1 MNGHLKVTLP
11 VMTSDNDCTRSR
23 LLALLDKIGF
33 CETLSFVRRPELLGK
48 LIIADAA
55 SIHYGIGRQHILRC
69 FRSRGGVKKKRL
81 TAAPRAAFCAAPP
94 AT

>member
-1 MNGHLKVTLP
+1 
-11 VMTSDNDCTRSR
+11 MTSDNDCTRPR
-23 LLALLDKIGF
+23 LLALLDEISF

-48 LIIADAA
+48 LVIADAA
-55 SIHYGIGRQHILRC
+55 SIHYGIGGQHILRC
-69 FRSRGGVKKKRL
+69 IRRRGGVKKKGL